1 MIPHEPKTHSCCLKC
16 LIMKLFSSPSLV
28 LNVSSSY
35 TLWKSPKYT
44 LTWLCSDGIFHS
56 QAPMQTEG
64 KHPTCDAQHTVL
76 LTDFPRFLFEHQI
89 ANIISQLQSP
99 EQYEMMAVVRDCTVC
114 AVSDITCF
122 ISNSNWKWE
131 VWGKKALQMYKNWHS
146 CL

>member
-1 MIPHEPKTHSCCLKC
+1 MIPREPKNTFMLLEMFDNEALLLTILGFKC
-16 LIMKLFSSPSLV
+16 KLI
-28 LNVSSSY
+28 Y
-35 TLWKSPKYT
+35 TLWKSPEYT

-76 LTDFPRFLFEHQI
+76 LTDFPRFHFEHQI

-114 AVSDITCF
+114 AVSDVTCF
-122 ISNSNWKWE
+122 ISNSNWNWE